1 MKFSFATVR
10 SVLSAKSL
18 LEEED
23 TDLEIG
29 AKVSSDVGRITLRQN
44 GDLLLYIFYIIICCF
59 QINDLDGYHTAA
71 ALVDSVREEGG
82 EGGREEGGEGGRE
95 EGRVKEMKRRE
106 RHREGRE
113 GKEGE
118 SERAGEEEE
127 RKMERT

>member
-82 EGGREEGGEGGRE
+82 GREGGEGGRE
-95 EGRVKEMKRRE
+95 EGGGRR
-106 RHREGRE
+106 GRE
-113 GKEGE
+113 GGGRRGREGGGEGE
-118 SERAGEEEE
+118 RDEKKREA
-127 RKMERT
+127 